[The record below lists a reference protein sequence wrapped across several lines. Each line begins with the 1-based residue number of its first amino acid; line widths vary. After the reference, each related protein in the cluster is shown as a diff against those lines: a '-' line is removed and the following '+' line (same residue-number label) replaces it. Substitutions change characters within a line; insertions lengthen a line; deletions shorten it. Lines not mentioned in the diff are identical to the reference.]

1 MRRTV
6 LAELRSIAVMRT
18 ILSRQDLVTLVNQL
32 EELVLYRLA
41 ELKTI
46 RSRRP
51 PLWSGTLRSESGP
64 AHGPR
69 RSMMSLRTA
78 AGAGRP
84 RLLRRRVCGDG
95 GAAVVACA
103 AAMPLI
109 VFAVAVAVD
118 YANVARFTTRVQ
130 LAADAAA
137 AAVSKT
143 IARNP
148 NVDGRDVDQVAE
160 RIAAFVFA
168 RKPRG
173 APAGRRRLQQRAAP
187 PSSDDG
193 RLSGCGAEQFR
204 LRARLWRDQ
213 RQRFGDVARASRR
226 FPSDPRS

>member
-1 MRRTV
+1 
-6 LAELRSIAVMRT
+6 
-18 ILSRQDLVTLVNQL
+18 
-32 EELVLYRLA
+32 
-41 ELKTI
+41 
-46 RSRRP
+46 
-51 PLWSGTLRSESGP
+51 
-64 AHGPR
+64 
-69 RSMMSLRTA
+69 MSLRTA

-103 AAMPLI
+103 AVMPLI

-160 RIAAFVFA
+160 RITAFVFA
-168 RKPRG
+168 RKAPPGARG
-173 APAGRRRLQQRAAP
+173 APT
-187 PSSDDG
+187 
-193 RLSGCGAEQFR
+193 
-204 LRARLWRDQ
+204 
-213 RQRFGDVARASRR
+213 VATTGRASVVTTVGYQGVA
-226 FPSDPRS
+226 PSNFGSALGYGAISVSASATSPGLVADSRATPAP